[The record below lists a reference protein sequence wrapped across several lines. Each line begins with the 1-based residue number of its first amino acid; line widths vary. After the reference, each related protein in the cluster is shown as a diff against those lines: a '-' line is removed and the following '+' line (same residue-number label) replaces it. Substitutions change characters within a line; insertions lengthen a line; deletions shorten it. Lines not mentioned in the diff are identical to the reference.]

1 MKKKLI
7 TLAKEL
13 DFTTENEYFDYL
25 IDCYMNGN
33 FSSCRR
39 LFADMKKEDQ
49 KRAIDCFLEYGSEDI
64 YLFYLEL
71 I

>member
-39 LFADMKKEDQ
+39 LFADMKKKTRKELLTASWNMAV
-49 KRAIDCFLEYGSEDI
+49 KISICFT
-64 YLFYLEL
+64 
-71 I
+71 